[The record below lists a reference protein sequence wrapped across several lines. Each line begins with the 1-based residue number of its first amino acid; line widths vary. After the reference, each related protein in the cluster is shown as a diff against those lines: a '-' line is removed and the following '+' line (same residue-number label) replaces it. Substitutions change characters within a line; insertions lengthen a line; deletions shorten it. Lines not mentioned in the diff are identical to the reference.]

1 MSLWEEFRRLHEE
14 HLDKLYEE
22 SRKKAIVS
30 EKRKEEKLEEALKPK
45 RTFEDT
51 VERAKLVLPQIVNL
65 NKDSDQGI
73 IDIAEMR
80 RVLKI
85 PHNKVYLV
93 RKELLKDLH
102 AEDDKLLKELRKRT

>member
-1 MSLWEEFRRLHEE
+1 ME

-51 VERAKLVLPQIVNL
+51 LERAKLVLPQIVDL

-73 IDIAEMR
+73 IDVGEMR
-80 RVLKI
+80 RILKL
-85 PHNKVYLV
+85 PHNKAYLV
-93 RKELLKDLH
+93 RKELLKNLH
-102 AEDDKLLKELRKRT
+102 ANDDELLKELRQKRVE